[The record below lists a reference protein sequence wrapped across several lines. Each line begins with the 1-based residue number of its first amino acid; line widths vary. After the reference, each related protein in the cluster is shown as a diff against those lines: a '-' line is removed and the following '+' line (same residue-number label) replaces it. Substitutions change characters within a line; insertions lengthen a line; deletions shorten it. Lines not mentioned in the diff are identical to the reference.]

1 MKKLMDKE
9 QRKLLIELVRVER
22 RRLGFLRKNFYSHT
36 KDGKSIRL
44 EILLCNE
51 TLKSLEGGK

>member
-1 MKKLMDKE
+1 MDKE
-9 QRKLLIELVRVER
+9 QRELLIELVRVER